1 MLHLL
6 DKTVYTEA
14 ISDTIFEYI
23 SDLDNKIVV
32 FDLFLDIWILK
43 LFHDL
48 KRKINYIEYE
58 YVKSNNIILYDYNN
72 ICVFIDIIIILI

>member
-58 YVKSNNIILYDYNN
+58 YVKSNNI
-72 ICVFIDIIIILI
+72 CVFIDIIIILI